1 MVFVQGIINCEIN
14 IIELII
20 QKQTHDT
27 EKRNLACNRKS
38 NSTTEKDELLGK

>member
-1 MVFVQGIINCEIN
+1 MVFVQGIINHEIN
-14 IIELII
+14 GTELSV

-27 EKRNLACNRKS
+27 GKGNLVCNRRS